1 MILIIAEKLSFM
13 IFSMQ
18 TSIVSLAGVSHK
30 TELESL
36 PLLSPNVDQSMAQ
49 ARASNGLY
57 TLLPPLQ
64 GCIRSDQEA
73 MEPYGKR

>member
-1 MILIIAEKLSFM
+1 MILIIVEKLSCM

-18 TSIVSLAGVSHK
+18 TSIVPLAGVSQK

-36 PLLSPNVDQSMAQ
+36 PLLSPNIDQSMAQ

-57 TLLPPLQ
+57 ALLPPLQ
-64 GCIRSDQEA
+64 GCIRSD
-73 MEPYGKR
+73 